1 MSTTGRLRHARTS
14 RTSTE
19 PSGQAGSGNRFEL
32 REIALDRILLPRRP
46 ARRALGDI
54 AALADSMREYGLQQ
68 PISVRAEG
76 DRFVLTSGLRRLTA
90 AQALRWTHI
99 PAFVRTVDADQAY
112 LLDLVE
118 NLQREDLSPQEEAD
132 ALTELVRTR
141 GWTLQQVAD
150 AVKRS
155 VAYVSKRVRLFQ
167 DPLLR
172 TAVAEQGLPVT
183 TAEELLAADAGRRA
197 ALVRRAIA
205 EHWDV
210 TRARAAVL
218 RGDGAEAGG
227 APMPDALTGA
237 DASHVRQRRASAR
250 RRPVP
255 GRPRGF
261 SRLVREFHRA
271 IIAVRA
277 EDLSA
282 ADRSALRSVFRDLVL
297 LARVPTQPRSRD
309 PASAHLDPVKT
320 TGLVAIGHAA
330 AERGSIHQ
338 RFHVLTGGSR
348 TAGLGVAPGLSQN
361 RRRQFAR
368 MDAQGC
374 RRRSWPGAW
383 IAVRTSRSSTAP
395 NAGSRGSYPRQSR
408 DHELHGPVRG
418 ASGAVPEEHFMR
430 HLVASARPRC
440 ACGSRP

>member
-1 MSTTGRLRHARTS
+1 MSTTGRLRRARTS

-19 PSGQAGSGNRFEL
+19 PSGQAHSDKSFEL

-172 TAVAEQGLPVT
+172 TAVAEQGMPVT
-183 TAEELLAADAGRRA
+183 TAEELLAADAGWRA

-261 SRLVREFHRA
+261 RRLVREFHRA

-330 AERGSIHQ
+330 AGRGSTHQ
-338 RFHVLTGGSR
+338 RFALTIGRFIKGGVDPER
-348 TAGLGVAPGLSQN
+348 TPQVPAIAGVHLRQCCRSDRTLEGAGRLGSAMVDRLTCPVPKTFWYAATIS
-361 RRRQFAR
+361 F
-368 MDAQGC
+368 
-374 RRRSWPGAW
+374 
-383 IAVRTSRSSTAP
+383 TAP
-395 NAGSRGSYPRQSR
+395 L
-408 DHELHGPVRG
+408 EL
-418 ASGAVPEEHFMR
+418 R
-430 HLVASARPRC
+430 HSAITRPARPRLDQRHDWL
-440 ACGSRP
+440 GGDRRR